1 MTESMQSRSDEKE
14 MIKNKDTASGE
25 EKRPTDPS
33 KSQPESGS
41 ERQGT
46 VKQKKAKK
54 KSSRN
59 TTYEI
64 ALGGILTVL
73 ALMFSYIE
81 SFLPASPGLPGVKLG
96 LANLVILVLL
106 YRTNWKMALTVNF
119 MRILMSGLLFTGF
132 FGAIYSLCGGLL
144 SFFVMLLC
152 KKTYLFSVI
161 GVSMAGGV
169 FHNIGQLL
177 IAAAITE
184 TVNIFY
190 YLPVLILSGTA
201 SGILIGIAAYILIKA
216 LPAGIFTGRGRS
228 RF

>member
-1 MTESMQSRSDEKE
+1 MQLERRTTESMQSRSKTEKSRKKT
-14 MIKNKDTASGE
+14 KN
-25 EKRPTDPS
+25 R
-33 KSQPESGS
+33 
-41 ERQGT
+41 
-46 VKQKKAKK
+46 
-54 KSSRN
+54 
-59 TTYEI
+59 TYEI

-106 YRTNWKMALTVNF
+106 YRTNWKMALSVNI
-119 MRILMSGLLFTGF
+119 MRILMSGLLFSGL
-132 FGAIYSLCGGLL
+132 FGAVYSLCGGLL
-144 SFFVMLLC
+144 SFFIMLIC
-152 KKTYLFSVI
+152 MKTNLFSVI

-190 YLPVLILSGTA
+190 YLPILILSGTA
-201 SGILIGIAAYILIKA
+201 SGILIGIAAYILIRA
-216 LPAGIFTGRGRS
+216 MPAGVFRENGI
-228 RF
+228 